1 MLTPMASPSASS
13 AAPDP
18 PHRRTRPPAR
28 WTPLRVF
35 GLFVVLFLVGS
46 VGFGILKLVAG
57 DAAVDRAQTALDP
70 FYTPPDRLP
79 ATPGTVIRSEP
90 MNLDLANGTAQRVL
104 YTSRDQTGASIAVS
118 GMVFQPTTPA
128 VPAPIVAW
136 AHPTLGQADKC
147 APSRS
152 AKPLSDMDDWLELML
167 ARGWVVTA
175 TDYAGLGTPGP
186 KTYLIG
192 EQSANDLVNAVRA
205 AQSLVTAP
213 TSADW
218 VLWSHS
224 QGGQAALWAAA
235 QGAKLA
241 PELNLRGVGVAAP
254 AAELMPIMN
263 AQWDTVVAWVIG
275 PEATES
281 FVPAYPELD
290 VLGALSQAGRDAMA
304 DLAEQCITG
313 QGIRG
318 KARETFDEQFFAA
331 NPTTNSAWVQIVT
344 EQTPPVLPP
353 DIPVLLVQGTADEV
367 VLAPTNALFQN
378 SWCAQGANLSA
389 LWLGGVDHAHAA
401 IIGGPTMVQWA
412 ASRFDGEPQIPNC
425 SFPPPVAPA
434 AAIPAIGGSGG

>member
-1 MLTPMASPSASS
+1 M
-13 AAPDP
+13 
-18 PHRRTRPPAR
+18 
-28 WTPLRVF
+28 RVF
-35 GLFVVLFLVGS
+35 GLIVVVFLVGL
-46 VGFGILKLVAG
+46 VGFGVFKLVTG
-57 DAAVDRAQTALDP
+57 NVAVDRAQSALDP
-70 FYTPPDRLP
+70 FYTPPSQVP

-90 MNLDLANGTAQRVL
+90 MNLDLANGTAARVL
-104 YTSRDQTGASIAVS
+104 YTSRDRQGAPIAVS
-118 GMVFQPTTPA
+118 GMVFTPTNPA
-128 VPAPIVAW
+128 TPAPIVAW

-152 AKPLSDMDDWLELML
+152 AKPLTDMNDWLEPML

-205 AQSLVTAP
+205 AQQLTTAP
-213 TSADW
+213 TSPDW
-218 VLWSHS
+218 LLWSHS

-235 QGAKLA
+235 EGPNLA

-254 AAELMPIMN
+254 AAELMPIMD

-290 VLGALSQAGRDAMA
+290 VLGALSQSARDSMA

-318 KARETFDEQFFAA
+318 KVRETFDEQFFAA
-331 NPTTNSAWVQIVT
+331 NPSTNAAWTQIVA
-344 EQTPPVLPP
+344 EQTPPVLPGDVP
-353 DIPVLLVQGTADEV
+353 ILLVQGTADEV
-367 VLAPTNALFQN
+367 VLASTNALFQN
-378 SWCAQGANLSA
+378 EWCAQGANLSA
-389 LWLGGVDHAHAA
+389 LWLGGVDHAHVAT
-401 IIGGPTMVQWA
+401 IGGPAMVEWA
-412 ASRFDGEPQIPNC
+412 AARFAGIPQQPNC
-425 SFPPPVAPA
+425 SFPPPVAA
-434 AAIPAIGGSGG
+434 AEASSATG